1 MDVEII
7 LAGNLMAGEVVANS
21 AFGAGHEKALFGF
34 EMIVFS
40 LKIGQKARTFRGRIE
55 QCQVNIHLTCGSFL

>member
-7 LAGNLMAGEVVANS
+7 LAVNLMAGEVVANS
-21 AFGAGHEKALFGF
+21 TFGTGHEKALFGF

-40 LKIGQKARTFRGRIE
+40 LNTGQKSWTFSRT
-55 QCQVNIHLTCGSFL
+55 H